1 MVSLNLDDLLM
12 RQFYWNLFRQ
22 IDAVNKI
29 YVAFKLL
36 VCHVKRQCRAENY
49 EDISMDWMKE
59 IDGWLFGLEFERKS

>member
-49 EDISMDWMKE
+49 EDISMD
-59 IDGWLFGLEFERKS
+59 